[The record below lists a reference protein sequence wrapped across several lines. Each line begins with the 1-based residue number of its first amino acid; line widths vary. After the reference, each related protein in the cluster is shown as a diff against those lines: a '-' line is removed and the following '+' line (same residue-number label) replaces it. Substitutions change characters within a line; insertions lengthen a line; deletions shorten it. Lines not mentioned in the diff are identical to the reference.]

1 VGLQAANHP
10 SLFTPENVMTATAPR
25 KSKIRASLA
34 ALGAAVLLAFGL
46 GLAQPGTAAAG
57 LTDSTRAYAPAA
69 KVLPSERAA
78 SERIIVAE
86 KPWKNKGWNKGWN
99 KGPGKWGKNWGPN
112 KIVVRPYR
120 RWYKR
125 PHYGR
130 IIGGIALGTILG
142 AAAYSAIPPAPDLCW
157 YWADPHQTRGYWD
170 YCY

>member
-1 VGLQAANHP
+1 MGHELI
-10 SLFTPENVMTATAPR
+10 TATASR
-25 KSKIRASLA
+25 KSRIAAPLA
-34 ALGAAVLLAFGL
+34 ALGAALLLAFGL
-46 GLAQPGTAAAG
+46 SLAQTDSAAAG
-57 LTDSTRAYAPAA
+57 LTDSSRAAPSSSA
-69 KVLPSERAA
+69 KLLPAENQA

-86 KPWKNKGWNKGWN
+86 PWDKGWKKKGWN
-99 KGPGKWGKNWGPN
+99 KGPGKWNKGWGGPN

-142 AAAYSAIPPAPDLCW
+142 AAAYSAMAPAPGLCW
-157 YWADPHQTRGYWD
+157 YWADPYRTRGYWD